1 MKRIEIYKKFQ
12 QYVQQKDERPMD
24 EICKQDG
31 FKLQAQQLFLR
42 EYMKVYPDWRSL
54 LLYHEIGSGKTCTAI
69 TMAEEYL
76 ATNPTH
82 KVKVI
87 LPARLRTNFIDELMS
102 PCANKL
108 KAKIPDQYTIM
119 SFEKF
124 KINAMKAKPD
134 IAAWLKDFSR
144 DSLIIVDEVH
154 NLLSDKYDRKKSIEI
169 FKTGQMK
176 RSIKGMNTVLFRLLT
191 KFADS
196 SAKILILTATPI
208 FDNINQMRELV
219 YAMDPSL
226 KNIPDKA
233 KIRDVINNLRGKV
246 SYFPGTSINAY
257 PTVSYK
263 THEIP
268 FSETQEELTLLIL
281 QQNGEDKDDD
291 EEELGE
297 QFMIKQRQVS
307 VAVYHDIAKSL
318 SNMPE
323 YCPKIL
329 DLLHT
334 ITNNPGKH
342 VVFSNFIKH
351 GLHIIQAAL
360 EREGWTQ
367 FPSITPFK
375 TYALWD
381 GSIKDAQKQAIKN
394 KANAKDNIFGENIR
408 VILGSPSIKE
418 GVSFKHVQHIH
429 LLDPVWNQSAKAQV
443 EGRAI
448 RYCSHVD
455 IDPKVHAP
463 LKRAVTVHLYKS
475 MPRPKGILPI
485 TCDQRIYDF
494 IIEEKKRMVQAGESA
509 LKKVAIDHY
518 LFRDMYAPE
527 GTIHKPPKSTSNSA
541 ALSSIGIPSQ
551 DNILLKHKPAKNK
564 KANTCPKKRR
574 PDRAGNCPEPN
585 QIVKKNKQRFLCC
598 YKETKAKTK
607 TGNKTST
614 CPAKRRPNDQGECV
628 NPDFPKK
635 KVNKYGDPCCYKK

>member
-12 QYVQQKDERPMD
+12 QYVQQKDNRPMD

-42 EYMKVYPDWRSL
+42 EYMKVYPNWRSL

-76 ATNPTH
+76 AMNPTH

-108 KAKIPDQYTIM
+108 KSNIPAQYTIM

-124 KINAMKAKPD
+124 KINAVKAKPD
-134 IAAWLKDFSR
+134 IGAWLKDFSR
-144 DSLIIVDEVH
+144 NSLIIVDEVH
-154 NLLSDKYDRKKSIEI
+154 NLLSDKYDKKKSIEI
-169 FKTGQMK
+169 FKTGQIQG
-176 RSIKGMNTVLFRLLT
+176 SIKGMNTVLFRLLT
-191 KFADS
+191 KFADP

-219 YAMDPSL
+219 FAMDPSL
-226 KNIPDKA
+226 LSIPDKA

-257 PTVSYK
+257 PTVAYK
-263 THEIP
+263 MHDIP
-268 FSETQEELTLLIL
+268 FSATQEEHTINL
-281 QQNGEDKDDD
+281 QQGGEDDD
-291 EEELGE
+291 EGGE

-329 DLLHT
+329 DLVKT
-334 ITNNPGKH
+334 ITSNPGKH
-342 VVFSNFIKH
+342 VIFSNFIKH

-360 EREGWTQ
+360 EREGWTK
-367 FPSITPFK
+367 FGTSATTPYK

-394 KANAKDNIFGENIR
+394 KANAKANLFGEHIR
-408 VILGSPSIKE
+408 VVLGSPSIKE
-418 GVSFKHVQHIH
+418 GVSFKHIQHIH

-455 IDPKVHAP
+455 IDPNVHAP

-475 MPRPKGILPI
+475 VPRPGNAAMI
-485 TCDQRIYDF
+485 TCDQHIYDVV
-494 IIEEKKRMVQAGESA
+494 IEEKKRMVQAGERA

-518 LFRDMYAPE
+518 LFRDMYAPP
-527 GTIHKPPKSTSNSA
+527 GTTYKTPEMKSAMSSVGIPSPDNIIIKHKPPK
-541 ALSSIGIPSQ
+541 
-551 DNILLKHKPAKNK
+551 NK
-564 KANTCPKKRR
+564 KVNTCPKKRR
-574 PDRAGNCPEPN
+574 PDPAGNCPQPD
-585 QIVKKNKQRFLCC
+585 QIVKMNNQMFPCC
-598 YKETKAKTK
+598 YKGAKAKTNTK
-607 TGNKTST
+607 ST
-614 CPAKRRPNDQGECV
+614 CPAKRRPNEQGVCV

-635 KVNKYGDPCCYKK
+635 KENKYGVLCCYKK